1 MVNALLTQ
9 LDKLK
14 HRKNCL
20 IMTTSNL
27 SEAIGQSTRARNV
40 AVCSA
45 SDADLGFGLARLCAD
60 NAFIDRADI
69 KQYIDLCATSHSVC
83 QGEARLTF
91 SGARLRKSANC
102 GYLLDSPLLPAG
114 NHARRA
120 GPGSGALLSSSAHE
134 REFLLTFRLPFLVA
148 SDRPQDGRSL
158 PLGGHERG

>member
-27 SEAIGQSTRARNV
+27 SEAIGQSRVPLPDTLRRQN
-40 AVCSA
+40 
-45 SDADLGFGLARLCAD
+45 ADLIFWLGLALRRQRFHRPRRHQTIYRPVRDFSLS
-60 NAFIDRADI
+60 
-69 KQYIDLCATSHSVC
+69 LSVGSETNILGRSFR
-83 QGEARLTF
+83 Q
-91 SGARLRKSANC
+91 SANC
-102 GYLLDSPLLPAG
+102 SYLLDSPLLPAG

-120 GPGSGALLSSSAHE
+120 GPGSGAFFSSPTYERNSLLTV
-134 REFLLTFRLPFLVA
+134 RVPFLLA
-148 SDRPQDGRSL
+148 SDGPQDGRSL